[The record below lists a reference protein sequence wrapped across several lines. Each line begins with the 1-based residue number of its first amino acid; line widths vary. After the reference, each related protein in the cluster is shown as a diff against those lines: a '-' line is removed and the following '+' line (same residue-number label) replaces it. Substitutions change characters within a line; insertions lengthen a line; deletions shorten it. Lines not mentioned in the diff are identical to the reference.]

1 MRYIAFDIS
10 NILYR
15 TFYANKSTDDT
26 TIAGLAHFAA
36 LTTLNK
42 YNRVFKPHKLIF
54 CCDRKS
60 WRKEYTASEEAITPK
75 MYKGNRLEKIQK
87 MSPSE
92 QAKYARFKE
101 HLVEFEELMREHTS
115 VITLA
120 EIGLEADDIM
130 AGVCQVLTMDE
141 DNEVILVTADQD
153 MIQLLRY
160 PNVRLIDPASGKDR
174 TLDDWD
180 GDADLFM
187 FEKCIRGDRGDW
199 VQSALPRVKKTRIM
213 KAWTD
218 DFERANLMNE
228 TWRAPP
234 VGDEEKGKEY
244 IVKQLFKE
252 NQLLMDLTMQPDD
265 IQLTVIKTVLAGLKD
280 PGTFSYF
287 HFMRFLGKYEMKK
300 LSESIDNFTKMLS
313 K

>member
-15 TFYANKSTDDT
+15 TFYANKSDDDT
-26 TIAGLAHFAA
+26 TIAGLAHHAA

-42 YNRVFKPHKLIF
+42 YNREFKPHKLIL

-60 WRKEYTASEEAITPK
+60 WRKAYTASEEAVTPK
-75 MYKGNRLEKIQK
+75 QYKGNRRQK
-87 MSPSE
+87 MTPAE
-92 QAKYARFKE
+92 QKKYAAFMD
-101 HLVEFEELMREHTS
+101 HLREFEEIIDEHTS
-115 VITLA
+115 VITMA

-141 DNEVILVTADQD
+141 DNEVILVTADKD

-174 TLDDWD
+174 TLDEWD
-180 GDADLFM
+180 GDANLFM

-199 VQSALPRVKKTRIM
+199 VQSAYPRVKKTRIM
-213 KAWTD
+213 KAWND
-218 DFERANLMNE
+218 DFELANMMNE
-228 TWRAPP
+228 TWIHP
-234 VGDEEKGKEY
+234 DDGKEY

-252 NQLLMDLTMQPDD
+252 NQLLMDLTKQPDD
-265 IQLTVIKTVLAGLKD
+265 IQLTIVKTVLRGLKD

-287 HFMRFLGKYEMKK
+287 HFMRFLGKYKMEK
-300 LSESIDNFTKMLS
+300 LSQNVETFTKMLN